1 MSPCEHRGVQP
12 VAVLA
17 HGSGSGA
24 AFVRRVL
31 GPALAGAGVRV
42 VTLED
47 RTGNVETVTRALRAL
62 VDRHGATL
70 VGGVS
75 LGAHAAARVAAS
87 RPGLGGLLA
96 VLPAWTGPPG
106 AVARLSGLAA
116 DELEADVARA
126 GFPAAVRRVAGSG
139 WAGAELAL
147 GWVGFD
153 PASLAAALRATAA
166 SRGPTVGELRAVRC
180 PAGIVAVRADPFHP
194 VEVASAWARAIPA
207 ARLTVL
213 PASGPTAGTPPLG
226 PALVAAWRRSAA
238 AHSSKR

>member
-1 MSPCEHRGVQP
+1 MQP

-17 HGSGSGA
+17 HGSGSDA
-24 AFVRRVL
+24 AFVLRVL
-31 GPALAGAGVRV
+31 APALAGAGIRV
-42 VTLED
+42 VALQD
-47 RTGNVETVTRALRAL
+47 RTGDVEAVTRSLRAL

-75 LGAHAAARVAAS
+75 LGAHAAARVAAG
-87 RPGLGGLLA
+87 RPGLDGMLV
-96 VLPAWTGPPG
+96 VLPAWTGRPG

-116 DELEADVARA
+116 DALEVDVARA

-147 GWVGFD
+147 SWAGYD
-153 PASLAAALRATAA
+153 PATLVGALRATAA
-166 SRGPTVGELRAVRC
+166 SRGPTVGELRAVGC

-194 VEVASAWARAIPA
+194 VDVASAWTRAIPS

-213 PASGPTAGTPPLG
+213 PAAGPAAGTPALG
-226 PALVAAWRRSAA
+226 AALVGAWRRSAA